1 MAAWAE
7 YFFQILI
14 MQEKFL
20 KIPTAQNSMKLKVKI
35 NRDLESYFSIR

>member
-1 MAAWAE
+1 MAAWVRI
-7 YFFQILI
+7 FFQHLI